1 MFELISINEILSEY
15 FLPAFGVS
23 MVSFT
28 TVILLAWSVVEII
41 SFIKTMI
48 N

>member
-1 MFELISINEILSEY
+1 MYELISIEEIFNTY

-28 TVILLAWSVVEII
+28 TVILLAWSVVKII